1 MHFSGHG
8 SERGLCF
15 EDQGS
20 NEQTI
25 DIQQL
30 ANSLRLGKSLG
41 LKGVVMNA
49 CYSETQADARAHAV
63 GSVVAMEGLVSDPGA
78 IESKRAFYST
88 DVLEMG
94 SHSIALT
101 SGHWRS

>member
-1 MHFSGHG
+1 
-8 SERGLCF
+8 
-15 EDQGS
+15 
-20 NEQTI
+20 
-25 DIQQL
+25 
-30 ANSLRLGKSLG
+30 
-41 LKGVVMNA
+41 MNA

-94 SHSIALT
+94 SHPIALT